1 MTGICRGR
9 IKIRNSSVISWSL
22 NITKRLS
29 PGKRSSGLLW
39 KLYLVCVNFSCLGLS
54 VTVPPEEATGGEGGG
69 LGEGRKRERS
79 GVRLPVWM
87 VGRFFKYF
95 MLIMRVSSAGV
106 RLDFFIQHLVRL
118 AFFAVLKA
126 IGLIYTVSRKLNLKL
141 VTVGFSFNKTKHLF
155 LYGWTFRSFSQERNC
170 LFIKLWQLSYM
181 LYAIGI
187 LTVSTGYH
195 KYSHRDLSWDYL
207 NVTAL

>member
-1 MTGICRGR
+1 MLLCLQRKLLGGKGGR
-9 IKIRNSSVISWSL
+9 
-22 NITKRLS
+22 
-29 PGKRSSGLLW
+29 
-39 KLYLVCVNFSCLGLS
+39 
-54 VTVPPEEATGGEGGG
+54 

-87 VGRFFKYF
+87 VGRFLKYF

-126 IGLIYTVSRKLNLKL
+126 IGLIYAVSRKLNLKL